1 MFNIRNAFA
10 IKYSW
15 LNFIFNYK
23 SYTITEM
30 ESLDIKK
37 FVNGIFAK
45 KGLPAVKNFPQEFA
59 DGSKF
64 NLKKIILK
72 D

>member
-1 MFNIRNAFA
+1 
-10 IKYSW
+10 
-15 LNFIFNYK
+15 
-23 SYTITEM
+23 M